1 MATKDTN
8 YLVAVHKGLD
18 ESLEKQVAALPEKF
32 NKQRF
37 LQNCM
42 TVLQDGQADFSK
54 CEAPTVVRTLLK
66 GAFLGLDFFNGECYA
81 IPYGNQCQF
90 QTDYKG
96 EIKLCKRYS
105 SNPIQDIYAK
115 VVREGDEFEEVI
127 DNGKQSV
134 NFRPKAFNNG
144 EIIGAFAVVL
154 YKDGSMMY
162 DTMSKEDIEHTRQ
175 TFSKAANS
183 NGCVTESNVDVQK
196 SNIEKELEKELEKE
210 NKKGG
215 KRETTQSIFERL
227 LPEYTISD
235 VMADKLREWFKY
247 KTERKD
253 GYKEQGMKSL
263 LKQVANKVSVYGDTA
278 VCNLIDECMSNGWK
292 GIIWDK
298 LQSSSAY
305 RNSGDRIGNR
315 VKDVD
320 GW

>member
-105 SNPIQDIYAK
+105 SNPIQDIYA
-115 VVREGDEFEEVI
+115 
-127 DNGKQSV
+127 
-134 NFRPKAFNNG
+134 
-144 EIIGAFAVVL
+144 FAVVL

-183 NGCVTESNVDVQK
+183 KAWKESYG
-196 SNIEKELEKELEKE
+196 EMC
-210 NKKGG
+210 KKTVL
-215 KRETTQSIFERL
+215 RRL
-227 LPEYTISD
+227 C
-235 VMADKLREWFKY
+235 KLIDLNF
-247 KTERKD
+247 
-253 GYKEQGMKSL
+253 
-263 LKQVANKVSVYGDTA
+263 DTA
-278 VCNLIDECMSNGWK
+278 EQCQAFEDGSAFDVKEKPKEKYQAQDIYQSQD
-292 GIIWDK
+292 
-298 LQSSSAY
+298 QSSH
-305 RNSGDRIGNR
+305 NGDEDSDGVIDGTF
-315 VKDVD
+315 KEVD
-320 GW
+320 E

>member
-115 VVREGDEFEEVI
+115 VVREGDKFEEVI
-127 DNGKQSV
+127 ENGKQYV
-134 NFRPKAFNNG
+134 NFRPKTFSNG

-154 YKDGSMMY
+154 YKDGSMM
-162 DTMSKEDIEHTRQ
+162 
-175 TFSKAANS
+175 
-183 NGCVTESNVDVQK
+183 
-196 SNIEKELEKELEKE
+196 
-210 NKKGG
+210 
-215 KRETTQSIFERL
+215 
-227 LPEYTISD
+227 
-235 VMADKLREWFKY
+235 
-247 KTERKD
+247 
-253 GYKEQGMKSL
+253 
-263 LKQVANKVSVYGDTA
+263 
-278 VCNLIDECMSNGWK
+278 
-292 GIIWDK
+292 
-298 LQSSSAY
+298 
-305 RNSGDRIGNR
+305 
-315 VKDVD
+315 
-320 GW
+320 

>member
-32 NKQRF
+32 NTQRF

-127 DNGKQSV
+127 ENGKQYV
-134 NFRPKAFNNG
+134 NFRPKTFSNG

-154 YKDGSMMY
+154 
-162 DTMSKEDIEHTRQ
+162 
-175 TFSKAANS
+175 
-183 NGCVTESNVDVQK
+183 
-196 SNIEKELEKELEKE
+196 
-210 NKKGG
+210 
-215 KRETTQSIFERL
+215 
-227 LPEYTISD
+227 
-235 VMADKLREWFKY
+235 
-247 KTERKD
+247 
-253 GYKEQGMKSL
+253 
-263 LKQVANKVSVYGDTA
+263 
-278 VCNLIDECMSNGWK
+278 
-292 GIIWDK
+292 
-298 LQSSSAY
+298 
-305 RNSGDRIGNR
+305 
-315 VKDVD
+315 
-320 GW
+320 